1 MGTGSS
7 KVKTLEQPYPVSLDV
22 RAEMSSDSHILDED
36 VLEEDPDEKEARVAR
51 DEHQHYLA
59 NMLTLKGIFKKL
71 DPAVMKTS
79 QNVHGDIKVSIKFLS
94 EKSLLLVKIIQAQD
108 LLAND
113 LRGQSSDPYVK
124 IDLFLN
130 KLLQESELG
139 VPRSTTVAEN
149 TRNPVFNE
157 IFSFALAP
165 EKLDSAHLRLSVLSN
180 DKLGENDDFI
190 GERHIYLKE
199 IDCLEK
205 ASTSWYSLQ
214 PEIDISVGGE
224 IGVKL
229 EFKLPQTLTVS
240 VSSASNLKE
249 MNQSAEPYVRIYIPG
264 VPYLYKTKP
273 YKGNEDPVWNESF
286 DFPIAKEELSEKYV
300 VMIVADANDESS
312 YLGECHVDME
322 MFQPDRVLDTSFDL
336 SDMRASV
343 AVRSRWAQNTLS
355 QEFQE
360 ALLAHA
366 QYKKPNIL
374 FSRVHGAGNRAITV
388 RIPKADAHSRLRLV
402 NGVLVH

>member
-1 MGTGSS
+1 MGSGSS
-7 KVKTLEQPYPVSLDV
+7 KVETIDHQPSELGLNATKVSFPD
-22 RAEMSSDSHILDED
+22 DED
-36 VLEEDPDEKEARVAR
+36 VLEEDPVDKEARLAV
-51 DEHQHYLA
+51 DDHQRYLA

-79 QNVHGDIKVSIKFLS
+79 QNVHGDIKISIKYID
-94 EKSLLLVKIIQAQD
+94 EKSLLLIKVIQAQD

-113 LRGQSSDPYVK
+113 LRGQTSDPYVK
-124 IDLFLN
+124 IDLFVG
-130 KLLQESELG
+130 KVLQEPELG
-139 VPRSTTVAEN
+139 LPRSTTVAEN

-157 IFSFALAP
+157 IFSFSLTAD
-165 EKLDSAHLRLSVLSN
+165 KLTTAHLRLSVWSN
-180 DKLGENDDFI
+180 DKLGESDDFI
-190 GERHIYLKE
+190 GERHIYLADV
-199 IDCLEK
+199 DCMGK
-205 ASTSWYSLQ
+205 AATSWYSLQ
-214 PEIDISVGGE
+214 PEIDISIGGE

-249 MNQSAEPYVRIYIPG
+249 MNQTAEPYVRVYIPG
-264 VPYLYKTKP
+264 VPYLHKTKP
-273 YKGNEDPVWNESF
+273 YKGGEEDPVWNESF

-300 VMIVADANDESS
+300 VLIVADANDETS

-322 MFQPDRVLDTSFDL
+322 MFQPERILDTSFDL

-366 QYKKPNIL
+366 QYQKPNIL
-374 FSRVHGAGNRAITV
+374 FSRVHGAGSRAITV
-388 RIPKADAHSRLRLV
+388 RIPKAEAQSRLKLV